1 MSWSE
6 RLFRLD
12 GAVPREFTPRRL
24 RTVRK
29 LLLLGLVA
37 AFPMSYFAYH
47 LDRLQPVA
55 DHIINVLIE
64 TLVDEQHDGT
74 STSHDAKP

>member
-1 MSWSE
+1 MSWPE
-6 RLFRLD
+6 RFFQLD

-47 LDRLQPVA
+47 LDRLQLVA
-55 DHIINVLIE
+55 DHVTNVLIE
-64 TLVDEQHDGT
+64 ILVDEQAGAT
-74 STSHDAKP
+74 SGSLDAKP